1 MHIMNTTLVNTRVW
15 VVAIITCS
23 LLSCSLNKQLG
34 KQANKLLLRDSAIAA
49 GHIGISIFEPA
60 TGKYWYNHNADK
72 YFIPAS
78 NTKLFSLYAGMKY
91 LGDSLVGMRIS
102 ETKEG
107 LILTPTGDPTLLHP
121 DFERQPVV
129 DFLNQQGISLLANNN
144 LSEINGHGGGWAW
157 DDYDASYMSERSVM
171 PVYGNLLVVTGT
183 ASEPIYFPKR
193 AAASLSAKNN
203 THRGYINGVSRSR
216 YSNDFSYDAIGKK
229 STKNAIPFISSLPL
243 AFDILGDAIKQNIA
257 PVGIIDSSKI
267 LRSFVLFSQPSDS
280 LLKPMMKWSDNFFA
294 EQTLLMA
301 SNQKLGFMSDRDMI
315 NYLLKNDLK
324 AIPQMPKWVDGS
336 GLSRYNL
343 FTPQSFVFVLN
354 QLQQSFDFER
364 IKNIL
369 PTGGEG
375 TLSSYYKT
383 ESGFI
388 FAKTGTLSNNCALS
402 GYLITKKNKL
412 LIFSIL
418 ANNYQTSAT
427 PVRKAVEQF
436 LRDIRERY

>member
-1 MHIMNTTLVNTRVW
+1 MKFTARYSNQCFLI
-15 VVAIITCS
+15 AISTCW
-23 LLSCSLNKQLG
+23 LFSCSINKELG
-34 KQANKLLLRDSAIAA
+34 KQANRILLKDSAIAA

-60 TGKYWYNHNADK
+60 TGKYWYNHNGDK
-72 YFIPAS
+72 YFVPAS

-91 LGDSLVGMRIS
+91 LGDSLVGMKI
-102 ETKEG
+102 TQTNDA
-107 LILTPTGDPTLLHP
+107 LMLNPTGDPTLLHP

-129 DFLNQQGISLLANNN
+129 DFLSKQATTLFANLN
-144 LSEINGHGGGWAW
+144 LPAINGHGRGWAW
-157 DDYDASYMSERSVM
+157 DDYDASYMNERSAM
-171 PVYGNLLVVTGT
+171 PVFGNLLLVTGA
-183 ASEPIYFPKR
+183 ASAPIYFPKR
-193 AAASLSAKNN
+193 AAASMLAKSKSQ
-203 THRGYINGVSRSR
+203 RGFINEVSRSR

-229 STKNAIPFISSLPL
+229 SSKTMIPFISSLPL
-243 AFDILGDAIKQNIA
+243 AFDILGDTIHQKIETSGVFDSTQ
-257 PVGIIDSSKI
+257 II
-267 LRSFVLFSQPSDS
+267 RTFVLHSQPSDS
-280 LLKPMMKWSDNFFA
+280 LFKPMMKWSDNFFA

-301 SNQKLGFMSDRDMI
+301 SNEKLGYMNDGDMI
-315 NYLLKNDLK
+315 DYLLKNDLK

-354 QLQQSFDFER
+354 QLKQTFDFER

-383 ESGFI
+383 EAGFI

-412 LIFSIL
+412 LVFSIL

-427 PVRKAVEQF
+427 QVRKAVEEF
-436 LRDIRERY
+436 LRGVRERY